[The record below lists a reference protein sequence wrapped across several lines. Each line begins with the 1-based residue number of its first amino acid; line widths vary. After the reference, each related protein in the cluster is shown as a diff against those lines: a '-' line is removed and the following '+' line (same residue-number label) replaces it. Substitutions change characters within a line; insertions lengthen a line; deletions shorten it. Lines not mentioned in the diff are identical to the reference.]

1 MFLIARVRVA
11 IVRLGVGVG
20 VIEHRAEAAPDRA
33 RHLEFEALVAPAV
46 AVAAAVD
53 LIGAIEQVRIGAA
66 CRDAARGL
74 RPRHEDARQDFGRGR
89 VDDVRLDRSEEHTSE
104 LKSLMRISYAVLC
117 SKKKTT

>member
-1 MFLIARVRVA
+1 MFRIARDRVA

-74 RPRHEDARQDFGRGR
+74 RPRHEDARQDFGR
-89 VDDVRLDRSEEHTSE
+89 SEENTSE
-104 LKSLMRISYAVLC
+104 LQSLMRISYAVFCL
-117 SKKKTT
+117 KKK